1 VNKKDVNVRTNVYKK
16 NGILLRRVGRRL
28 TKLQSQ
34 SCGLSVLWDGK
45 HEVVVIANKGIYG
58 GKMTGICGD
67 CNGKKDDFRLANGK
81 DVSRMPAKARYRAIG
96 DSYRVSDPQNPSA
109 A

>member
-1 VNKKDVNVRTNVYKK
+1 MNVRNNVYRRK
-16 NGILLRRVGRRL
+16 GILLRRVGRRL

-45 HEVVVIANKGIYG
+45 HAVEVIANKGIYG

-67 CNGKKDDFRLANGK
+67 CNGKRDDFRLANGK
-81 DVSRMPAKARYRAIG
+81 DVSRMPAKARYKEIG
-96 DSYRVSDPQNPSA
+96 DSYRVPDAQNPSA